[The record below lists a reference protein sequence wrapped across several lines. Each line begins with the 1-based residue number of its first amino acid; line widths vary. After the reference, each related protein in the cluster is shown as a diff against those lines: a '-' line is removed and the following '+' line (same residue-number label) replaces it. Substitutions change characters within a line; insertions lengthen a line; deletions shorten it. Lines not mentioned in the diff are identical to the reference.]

1 MAQVT
6 YRQEAFAPR
15 EFGATYLRRMM
26 SALRFQLQDFAL
38 DLERC
43 ATSAWSAMP
52 ADPRIV
58 ARPGAK
64 GGSFE
69 PPFLVL

>member
-15 EFGATYLRRMM
+15 EFGATYLRRMI

-38 DLERC
+38 DLELARRELQI
-43 ATSAWSAMP
+43 AQDLRDLDLSALRDIGVERDAC
-52 ADPRIV
+52 
-58 ARPGAK
+58 
-64 GGSFE
+64 
-69 PPFLVL
+69 

>member
-26 SALRFQLQDFAL
+26 SALRFQLQNFAL
-38 DLERC
+38 DLALARRELRIAQDLRDLDLGALRDIGVERDAC
-43 ATSAWSAMP
+43 
-52 ADPRIV
+52 
-58 ARPGAK
+58 
-64 GGSFE
+64 
-69 PPFLVL
+69 